1 MPKRSLIL
9 LVIAGVVLALATFVA
24 IRPTTLFDVNG
35 TALSASV
42 EDSINGHS
50 SEPQVA
56 VDRCSPQASGD
67 WSCTG
72 DLDPGSNALFAVRI
86 HSDERGCW
94 TGEALLRQVFG
105 KSHRGAGDL
114 HGCIRL
120 WDYTGIS

>member
-9 LVIAGVVLALATFVA
+9 LVIAGVVLAFATFVA

-42 EDSINGHS
+42 EDAINGHS
-50 SEPQVA
+50 SEPHVA
-56 VDRCSPQASGD
+56 VERCSPKSSGD
-67 WSCTG
+67 WKCIG
-72 DLDPGSNALFAVRI
+72 DRDPGSGAFFAISI
-86 HSDERGCW
+86 HSDDSGCW
-94 TGEALLRQVFG
+94 RGMALLRQVFG